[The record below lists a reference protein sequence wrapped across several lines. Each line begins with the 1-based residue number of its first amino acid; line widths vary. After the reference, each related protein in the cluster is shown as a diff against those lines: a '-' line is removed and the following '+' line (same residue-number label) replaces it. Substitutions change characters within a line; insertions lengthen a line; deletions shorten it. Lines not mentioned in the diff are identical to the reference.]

1 MDAYAIAVANGGNAA
16 TMLKEME
23 PDVPAEEDSGGV
35 AQFMLDLSSKADS
48 TSDSEATTS
57 IEDST
62 KQSES

>member
-35 AQFMLDLSSKADS
+35 AQFMLDLSSKAEG

-62 KQSES
+62 STKQ

>member
-35 AQFMLDLSSKADS
+35 AQFMLDLSTKAEG
-48 TSDSEATTS
+48 TSDTEAS
-57 IEDST
+57 N
-62 KQSES
+62 